1 MKLTVIHSRSNKKE
15 NGPMN
20 ATKIV
25 GAVCLLIGVIILVI
39 FAAADIF
46 QTGLNPFQFGTW
58 QIGGCI
64 IGAAFIVIGLVLFVK
79 RRHRFTGEERDSS
92 N

>member
-1 MKLTVIHSRSNKKE
+1 MKLKVVQSRSNKKE
-15 NGPMN
+15 NGSMN
-20 ATKIV
+20 ATKII
-25 GAVCLLIGVIILVI
+25 GAVSLLVGVIILVI

-79 RRHRFTGEERDSS
+79 KHHPVTSE
-92 N
+92 

>member
-1 MKLTVIHSRSNKKE
+1 
-15 NGPMN
+15 MN
-20 ATKIV
+20 ASKII
-25 GAVCLLIGVIILVI
+25 GAVSLLVGVIILVI

-79 RRHRFTGEERDSS
+79 RQHHVTNEERNSS

>member
-1 MKLTVIHSRSNKKE
+1 
-15 NGPMN
+15 MN
-20 ATKIV
+20 ATKII
-25 GAVCLLIGVIILVI
+25 GAVSLLVGIIILVI

-64 IGAAFIVIGLVLFVK
+64 IGAAFIVIGLVLFIK
-79 RRHRFTGEERDSS
+79 RPHSVNSGERDSS

>member
-1 MKLTVIHSRSNKKE
+1 
-15 NGPMN
+15 MN

-25 GAVCLLIGVIILVI
+25 GAVCLLIGMIILVI

-64 IGAAFIVIGLVLFVK
+64 IGAAFIVVGLVLFVK
-79 RRHRFTGEERDSS
+79 KQQGVTSGDRNSS

>member
-1 MKLTVIHSRSNKKE
+1 
-15 NGPMN
+15 MN
-20 ATKIV
+20 ATKII
-25 GAVCLLIGVIILVI
+25 GAASLLIGVIILVV

-46 QTGLNPFQFGTW
+46 EAGLNPYQFGTW

-79 RRHRFTGEERDSS
+79 RQHHVTSEERDSS
-92 N
+92 R

>member
-1 MKLTVIHSRSNKKE
+1 LKLRVIQSRSNKKE
-15 NGPMN
+15 AGPMN
-20 ATKIV
+20 ITKII
-25 GAVCLLIGVIILVI
+25 GAVILLIGVLILVI
-39 FAAADIF
+39 SAAADVFEAGISIYD
-46 QTGLNPFQFGTW
+46 FGTW

-79 RRHRFTGEERDSS
+79 RQYSVTGEGRDSS

>member
-1 MKLTVIHSRSNKKE
+1 
-15 NGPMN
+15 MN
-20 ATKIV
+20 ATKII
-25 GAVCLLIGVIILVI
+25 GAISLLVGVIILVI

-46 QTGLNPFQFGTW
+46 DTGLNPFQFGTW

-79 RRHRFTGEERDSS
+79 KTHHGTHEERDSYK
-92 N
+92 

>member
-1 MKLTVIHSRSNKKE
+1 
-15 NGPMN
+15 MN
-20 ATKIV
+20 ATKII
-25 GAVCLLIGVIILVI
+25 GAISLLVGVIILVI

-46 QTGLNPFQFGTW
+46 DTGLNPFQFGTW

-79 RRHRFTGEERDSS
+79 KQHNITRDERDS
-92 N
+92 